1 MRLSRSD
8 LEGVLDFLR
17 EAGEL
22 DGAEPFP
29 SELLGSLVSLVRC
42 RSASYA
48 EIDRVHRV
56 TTMYAEVGPEEGATD
71 EVYWATLHEHP
82 IRRHRTLTGELGA
95 FKIYDFVSPRQ
106 LRRTQFYAD
115 FLGPWNPSGFLM
127 SLCLPAP
134 VGFTRTFNFDRS
146 DVDFDERER
155 TLCNL
160 LQPHLLQLCRTT
172 EARRRARA
180 TVPAAPDGLL
190 TEREAEV
197 LLHVAEGMR
206 NREIAE
212 ALWIAPGTVRKHLDN
227 IYAKLGVHS
236 RAAAAAGVQRAGSPS
251 APDSSSS
258 RF

>member
-1 MRLSRSD
+1 
-8 LEGVLDFLR
+8 V
-17 EAGEL
+17 
-22 DGAEPFP
+22 
-29 SELLGSLVSLVRC
+29 
-42 RSASYA
+42 SYA
-48 EIDRVHRV
+48 EIDRVRSV
-56 TTMYAEVGPEEGATD
+56 TTVYAGNCEEEAD
-71 EVYWATLHEHP
+71 EAEEDAYWATLHGHP

-95 FKIYDFVSPRQ
+95 FKIYDFVSPKQ

-115 FLGPWNPSGFLM
+115 YLSPFNISGFLM
-127 SLCLPAP
+127 SVCLPAP
-134 VGFTRTFNFDRS
+134 VGFTRTFNFDRG
-146 DVDFDERER
+146 DVDFGDRER

-160 LQPHLLQLCRTT
+160 LQPHLLQLRRAT
-172 EARRRARA
+172 EVRRRARA

-236 RAAAAAGVQRAGSPS
+236 RTAAAAGVQRAGRSS
-251 APDSSSS
+251 ASDSSG
-258 RF
+258 

>member
-1 MRLSRSD
+1 VRLSRSD
-8 LEGVLDFLR
+8 LEGALDFLR

-29 SELLGSLVSLVRC
+29 SEVLARLASLVRC
-42 RSASYA
+42 DSVSYA
-48 EIDRVHRV
+48 EIDRVRSV
-56 TTMYAEVGPEEGATD
+56 TTVYAANCQEEAD
-71 EVYWATLHEHP
+71 AAEEDAYWATLHEHP

-95 FKIYDFVSPRQ
+95 VKIHDFLTPMQ

-115 FLGPWNPSGFLM
+115 YLSPLNMSGFLM
-127 SLCLPAP
+127 SVCLPAP
-134 VGFTRTFNFDRS
+134 VGFTRTFNFDRG
-146 DVDFDERER
+146 DVDFGERER

-160 LQPHLLQLCRTT
+160 LRPHLLQL
-172 EARRRARA
+172 RRAAEVRRQARA

-197 LLHVAEGMR
+197 LRHVAAGMR

-236 RAAAAAGVQRAGSPS
+236 RTAAAAGVQRARRAS
-251 APDSSSS
+251 ASNSSG
-258 RF
+258 